1 MVSRG
6 GAEAQRNTRERSSG
20 IRILRVS
27 ASLRAKSLIAL
38 LLVTLAWPFFSKED
52 AGAWGFYGHKRINRM
67 ACFTL
72 PPQMFGFY
80 KRHIDFISDHAVDPD
95 RRRYANADEAP
106 RHYIDIDHYGIDGKD
121 PFVEVPREWNMAVTK
136 FSEDTLKAYGI
147 VPWHI
152 QVVYNRL
159 ITAFQRGD
167 VDRILYYSSDLGHYI
182 GDAHVPLHTT
192 ENYNGQMTNQH
203 GIHAFWESRIPELSA
218 DANYDHG
225 VGRAVYIED
234 PLSAAWEAVQASNRA
249 LDSVFNFERTLNER
263 YPADQKYV
271 FEDRGRGSM
280 RFPSQGFT
288 KAYEDAMGGMVE
300 RRMNASIITLGSFWY
315 SAWVNAGQPDLDR
328 FEQQDVSDSLKQIL
342 AAEEEALKMARE
354 SLGREE
360 PNE

>member
-1 MVSRG
+1 MC
-6 GAEAQRNTRERSSG
+6 
-20 IRILRVS
+20 IRVHPWLKLPIVLVL
-27 ASLRAKSLIAL
+27 AIAL
-38 LLVTLAWPFFSKED
+38 WPFTLKED

-72 PPQMFGFY
+72 PPGMFGFY

-95 RRRYANADEAP
+95 RRRYANPDEAP
-106 RHYIDIDHYGIDGKD
+106 RHYIDIDHYAHNGAD
-121 PFVEVPREWNMAVTK
+121 PFNEVPRHWTDAVAKYT
-136 FSEDTLKAYGI
+136 EDTLKAYGI

-152 QVVYNRL
+152 QLVYARL
-159 ITAFQRGD
+159 IQAFQRGD
-167 VDRILYYSSDLGHYI
+167 VDRILYYSADLGHYV

-192 ENYNGQMTNQH
+192 ENYNGQLTNQH

-218 DANYDHG
+218 EANYDHL
-225 VGRAVYIED
+225 VGRAVYLDD
-234 PLSAAWEAVQASNRA
+234 PLTTAWNAVHASHLA
-249 LDSVFNFERTLNER
+249 VDSVLGIEKRLNEQ
-263 YPADQKYV
+263 YPEDRKYV
-271 FEDRGRGSM
+271 FEDRGRGSQ
-280 RFPSQGFT
+280 RFPSQEYT

-328 FEQQDVSDSLKQIL
+328 FEQQEVSDSLKQIL

-354 SLGREE
+354 SMGRPE

>member
-1 MVSRG
+1 MTPRSTRRVVK
-6 GAEAQRNTRERSSG
+6 GAASWPWKLALIFLVLASG
-20 IRILRVS
+20 WP
-27 ASLRAKSLIAL
+27 LITA
-38 LLVTLAWPFFSKED
+38 ED

-95 RRRYANADEAP
+95 RRRYANPDEAP
-106 RHYIDIDHYGIDGKD
+106 RHYIDIDHYAHNGSD
-121 PFVEVPREWNMAVTK
+121 PFAEVPRPWKQAVAKYT
-136 FSEDTLKAYGI
+136 EDTLKAYGI

-152 QVVYNRL
+152 QVVYGRL
-159 ITAFQRGD
+159 VNAFQRGD
-167 VDRILYYSSDLGHYI
+167 VDRILYYSADLGHYV

-192 ENYNGQMTNQH
+192 ENYNGQLTNQH

-218 DANYDHG
+218 DANYDHL
-225 VGRAVYIED
+225 VGRASYLED
-234 PLSAAWEAVQASNRA
+234 PLSAAWDAVHASHMA
-249 LDSVFNFERTLNER
+249 VDSVLGLEKRLNEQFPEDR
-263 YPADQKYV
+263 KYV

-280 RFPSQGFT
+280 RFPSQEFT

-300 RRMNASIITLGSFWY
+300 RRMNASIITLGCFWY
-315 SAWVNAGQPDLDR
+315 SAWVDAGQPALDR
-328 FEQQDVSDSLKQIL
+328 FEQQEVSDSLKQIL

-354 SLGREE
+354 SLGRPE